1 MLTKN
6 TIPILDYDN
15 DPSAVILPGEFEIP
29 YPKKAAFLF
38 LADSVDSYAAAHN
51 AEKIDEFYTIT
62 KTFPIY
68 KTTYHGEEICFCQA
82 PLGAPAAV
90 QILDHLLGS
99 GVEQVIA
106 AGCCGALVDI
116 PENTFLIPT
125 EAVRDEGTSYH
136 YLPAAPTVKLD
147 DAPIAAI
154 RRMLEKHG
162 LAARE
167 CKVWTTDAFYRET
180 VAMVETRRAEG
191 CEAVDMECSAMAA
204 CARFRGAEFGQLL
217 FTADS
222 LANVDEYDERGWG
235 KDSFDR
241 SVELA
246 FDAILELGQNA

>member
-6 TIPILDYDN
+6 NLPILDYD
-15 DPSAVILPGEFEIP
+15 DSQKAVIMPGEFEIP

-38 LADSVDSYAAAHN
+38 LADCVDDYAAAHGC
-51 AEKIDEFYTIT
+51 EKIDEFYTIT
-62 KTFPIY
+62 KTYPIY
-68 KTTYHGEEICFCQA
+68 KTTYRGEEFCFCQA

-90 QILDHLLGS
+90 QILDHLIGS

-125 EAVRDEGTSYH
+125 CAVRDEGTSYH
-136 YLPAAPTVKLD
+136 YLPAAPTIELD
-147 DAPIAAI
+147 AAPIAAI
-154 RRMLEKHG
+154 RAMLDAHG

-167 CKVWTTDAFYRET
+167 CTVWTTDAFYRET
-180 VAMVETRRAEG
+180 ADVVELRRSQG

-204 CARFRGAEFGQLL
+204 CARFRGALFGQLL

-235 KDSFDR
+235 KDSFAKT
-241 SVELA
+241 VELA
-246 FDAILELGQNA
+246 FDAVVNLGK